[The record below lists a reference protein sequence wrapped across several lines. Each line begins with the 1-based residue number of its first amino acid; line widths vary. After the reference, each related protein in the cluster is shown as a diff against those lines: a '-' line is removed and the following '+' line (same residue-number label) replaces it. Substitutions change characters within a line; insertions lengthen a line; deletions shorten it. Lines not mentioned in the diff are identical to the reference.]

1 MFFIFLLGMIGELS
15 FSAHLLSSSG
25 IYFCFN
31 FLRSSSLPFSGVSWS
46 LTTNTCEKVESE
58 TFVESLEETPNLP
71 EVFGSEKREF
81 AFSCRNIHGCDYIN
95 CPFEWSSDAFSVGE
109 YCTVDF
115 SVNDFC
121 HISILSHKQTKI
133 NLFFCCSKEK
143 VILLEKN
150 DFCGGRVTG
159 SVSYSSEVDELTGF
173 GWVSRDFLCSSVASS
188 TSSPNFVLYGV
199 TSSGESFR
207 VSTLKSSK
215 DESSTLFSLRS
226 DSSVLDG
233 SCEMTSSVKWTSVS
247 SFQSYPLEFNIDLLP
262 LELYLTV
269 RVCQP
274 YSEFYSVFSDG
285 LGQACSTFTGI
296 FEKKPLLSSEVSGI
310 IVCFGSKKRC
320 IEDMMRSVG
329 DLVKEELQR
338 NLLKLD
344 TDRFTA
350 YNHKAIYAPI
360 ENLVNAGGKSW
371 RSFLFCVLCSFWG
384 SQNLN
389 YIRFSQIVEILHVGS
404 LIIDDIEDS
413 STTRRGCP
421 CAHTLVGVPL
431 AINSG
436 CTCYFLALKLAQV
449 DSLPPEK
456 CLKIYQLTIETLR
469 LGHIGQGLDIFGT
482 DSAVFDAF
490 KSENFDSLL
499 SLIECIH
506 SRKSGE
512 FVGFVCKLACIL
524 SDAPENVIEP
534 ISLFGKNIGIA
545 FQIVDDVLNVT
556 SRSYQKFAE
565 DIRNGKITYPIA
577 KALQLLPSEAREN
590 LYTKISSCPTDTAEI
605 SEILDILV
613 STDAI
618 LESKVRARKLV
629 EKSWK
634 DIEHV
639 FPMSVHKK
647 YLFGFC
653 NSIIQRT
660 L

>member
-1 MFFIFLLGMIGELS
+1 MIRELS
-15 FSAHLLSSSG
+15 FNAHLLTSSG
-25 IYFCFN
+25 NLFSFH

-46 LTTNTCEKVESE
+46 LTTSTYEKFESE
-58 TFVESLEETPNLP
+58 TFVEALEETPNSP
-71 EVFGSEKREF
+71 ELFGNEKSEF
-81 AFSCRNIHGCDYIN
+81 AFSCRSIHGCDYIN

-121 HISILSHKQTKI
+121 HLSILSHKQTKI
-133 NLFFCCSKEK
+133 SLSFFCSKEK
-143 VILLEKN
+143 VYLLERN

-159 SVSYSSEVDELTGF
+159 SVSYSSEVNELTGY
-173 GWVSRDFLCSSVASS
+173 GWVSRENFCTSVASS
-188 TSSPNFVLYGV
+188 TLSPNFVLYGV
-199 TSSGESFR
+199 TSSGDSFR
-207 VSTLKSSK
+207 VSTLQPSEDKCAI
-215 DESSTLFSLRS
+215 LFSLRS
-226 DSSVLDG
+226 DSSVLND
-233 SCEMTSSVKWTSVS
+233 SCDVTSLVNWTSVS
-247 SFQSYPLEFNIDLLP
+247 SFQSYPLQFNVDLFSLV
-262 LELYLTV
+262 LSLAI
-269 RVCQP
+269 RVYQP
-274 YSEFYSVFSDG
+274 YREIYSVFSDG

-296 FEKKPLLSSEVSGI
+296 LERKKLLSSEVSGV

-329 DLVKEELQR
+329 GLVKEELLR
-338 NLLKLD
+338 NLLTLD
-344 TDRFTA
+344 TNLLSA

-360 ENLVNAGGKSW
+360 ENLVSVSGKSW

-384 SQNLN
+384 TQNIN

-404 LIIDDIEDS
+404 LIIDDIEDNS
-413 STTRRGCP
+413 ATRRDCP
-421 CAHTLVGVPL
+421 CAHTLVGIPL

-456 CLKIYQLTIETLR
+456 CLKIYQLTVETLR
-469 LGHIGQGLDIFGT
+469 IGHIGQGLDIFGI

-490 KSENFDSLL
+490 KSEKFDSLL
-499 SLIECIH
+499 TLIENIH
-506 SRKSGE
+506 SMKSGE
-512 FVGFVCKLACIL
+512 FVAFVCKLACIL

-534 ISLFGKNIGIA
+534 ISLFGKSIGIA

-577 KALQLLPSEAREN
+577 KALQLLPSKARVN
-590 LYTKISSCPTDTAEI
+590 LYTKISSRPTDAAEI
-605 SEILDILV
+605 GEILDIIV

-618 LESKVRARKLV
+618 FESKGRARKLI
-629 EKSWK
+629 EESWK
-634 DIEHV
+634 DIEYA
-639 FPMSVHKK
+639 FPTSVHKK
-647 YLFGFC
+647 YLFGLC
-653 NSIIQRT
+653 NSIIQQT